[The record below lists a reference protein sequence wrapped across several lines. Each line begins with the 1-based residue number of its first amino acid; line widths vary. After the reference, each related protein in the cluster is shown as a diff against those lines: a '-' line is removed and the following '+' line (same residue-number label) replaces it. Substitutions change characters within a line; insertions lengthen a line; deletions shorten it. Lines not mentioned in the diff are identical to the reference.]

1 MGRARRTYTD
11 DEKHAAVALYAEQGP
26 TAVQE
31 QLGVPKAT
39 VTAWGKAAG
48 VGTVRNERT
57 AAATEAAR
65 LDWEERRLALTHE
78 IGEVA
83 EMALERVRHII
94 EDRCSVIRHTKDG
107 EQYVIAEGA
116 EAKAY
121 ATTMAILV
129 DKAQLLS
136 GAATSRQEQHV
147 HQANREAVIEEARER
162 ALHLVPRGA

>member
-1 MGRARRTYTD
+1 MGRARRSYTD
-11 DEKHAAVALYAEQGP
+11 EDKAAALALYAEAGP
-26 TAVQE
+26 TAVQDT
-31 QLGVPKAT
+31 LGVPKAT
-39 VTAWGKAAG
+39 VTAWAKAAG
-48 VGTVRNERT
+48 IGTVRNEQT

-65 LDWEERRLALTHE
+65 LDWEKRRLEMTHE

-83 EMALERVRHII
+83 ELALSRVRHII

-121 ATTMAILV
+121 ATTMAILI

-136 GAATSRQEQHV
+136 GAATSRTEHV
-147 HQANREAVIEEARER
+147 DRER
-162 ALHLVPRGA
+162 ALALVDELAERRKARAA